1 MRSPGVETARPGPS
15 TGLVIAVL
23 GLCGTLVSLQQTL
36 VLPLLPDF
44 PEILGTTSDNAS
56 WLVTITLLTAAV
68 GTPIVS
74 RLADMFG
81 KRLMLIVC
89 MWSVIV
95 GSIIAALSS
104 SLGVVI
110 LGRGLAGLGA
120 CLVPVG
126 ISIMRDHLP
135 AERVGSGVAL
145 MSATLGIGGA
155 VGMPLAGV
163 IYDRLDWHAL
173 FYVSGG
179 FAVLMLLAVHA
190 VVPESTVRTRGRF
203 DYLGAVLLSVALTC
217 FLLAVSK
224 AGSWGWAS
232 PMTLTLLVTA
242 ALVLAAWVP
251 WELRTG
257 QPLVDIRTS
266 MRRTVLLTN
275 AASVL
280 VGFAMFANFLT
291 SAQQVQMPVETGY
304 GFDLSVVA
312 TGLAMLPAGILMVAM
327 SPLSA
332 GLIRRYGPRAVLIA
346 GALVMAVGFVSRS
359 LLHASVVEVMV
370 TSGIASLGTALAF
383 AAMPTLIMRA
393 VPITETASANGL
405 NTLLRSIGTSSASA
419 LVAAVFAASMI
430 RTSSGEL
437 APTFAAYQVVFW
449 AGTAAALGGALIAAF
464 IRRPVR
470 ALEGV
475 PSTGAGAAP
484 AGERSQVKADGE
496 LPEVLVRGRVVG
508 PTGRPLR
515 QAVATVLHPDG
526 RHVDWGRT
534 DNDGR
539 YALALPEAGHYLLVV
554 SAEGWAPQS
563 GLVHLEAG
571 EIEEVRMTRRLLLSG
586 HVTDAGRPLG
596 GVMLSLIKHSGEYAG
611 TSTADPTGYYEL
623 GLPPPGRYVLTAVD
637 HATGRTRS
645 RALTVH
651 STSATLDVDL
661 VTGVPRPAER
671 HRRPDHPQHPVQV
684 QQDHGSTPVAVREP

>member
-1 MRSPGVETARPGPS
+1 MRSPQPAAARQTPS

-23 GLCGTLVSLQQTL
+23 ALCGTLVSLQQTL

-56 WLVTITLLTAAV
+56 WLVTVTLLTAAV

-81 KRLMLIVC
+81 KRLMLVIC
-89 MWSVIV
+89 MWAVIIGSVVAALSTSLAVVIV
-95 GSIIAALSS
+95 G
-104 SLGVVI
+104 
-110 LGRGLAGLGA
+110 RGLTGLGA

-135 AERVGSGVAL
+135 ADRVGSGVAL

-163 IYDRLDWHAL
+163 IYDRWDWHTL

-179 FAVLMLLAVHA
+179 FAVVMLVAVLL

-203 DYLGAVLLSVALTC
+203 DYVGAALLSVALSC

-224 AGSWGWAS
+224 AGSWGFLS
-232 PMTLTLLVTA
+232 PLTLALLATA
-242 ALVLAAWVP
+242 VLVLAAWVP
-251 WELRTG
+251 WELRAG

-275 AASVL
+275 SASVL

-291 SAQQVQMPVETGY
+291 SVQQVQMPVETGY
-304 GFDLSVVA
+304 GFGLSVVA
-312 TGLAMLPAGILMVAM
+312 TGLWMLPSGILMVAM
-327 SPLSA
+327 SPVSA
-332 GLIRRYGPRAVLIA
+332 ALIRRYGPRVVLIA
-346 GALVMAVGFVSRS
+346 GALVMAVGFVARA
-359 LLHASVVEVMV
+359 LLHGSVAEVMV
-370 TSGIASLGTALAF
+370 TSGVASLGTALAF

-419 LVAAVFAASMI
+419 MVAAVFAAS
-430 RTSSGEL
+430 TLTTAAG
-437 APTFAAYQVVFW
+437 AQVPTLGAYQTVFW
-449 AGTAAALGGALIAAF
+449 AGTAAALGGAFIAAF
-464 IRRPVR
+464 IRRPQRVGEVVADR
-470 ALEGV
+470 
-475 PSTGAGAAP
+475 AGAPAP
-484 AGERSQVKADGE
+484 SGERTHVKVEGE
-496 LPEVLVRGRVVG
+496 LPELLARGRVLSRE
-508 PTGRPLR
+508 GRPLR

-539 YALALPEAGHYLLVV
+539 FALALPEEGPYLLVV
-554 SAEGWAPQS
+554 SADGWAPQS
-563 GLVHLEAG
+563 SLVRLQAG
-571 EIEEVRMTRRLLLSG
+571 ETAPVTMTRRLLLSG

-596 GVMLSLIKHSGEYAG
+596 SAMISLIRHSGEYVG
-611 TSTADPTGYYEL
+611 TTTADVEGAYEI
-623 GLPPPGRYVLTAVD
+623 GLPPPGRYVLTVVD
-637 HATGRTRS
+637 HPTGRTRS

-651 STSATLDVDL
+651 STSASLDVDIE
-661 VTGVPRPAER
+661 TGVPREPAALVGER
-671 HRRPDHPQHPVQV
+671 R
-684 QQDHGSTPVAVREP
+684 

>member
-1 MRSPGVETARPGPS
+1 MRSHGADTARTGPA
-15 TGLVIAVL
+15 TGPIIAVL

-56 WLVTITLLTAAV
+56 WLVTVTLLTAAV

-89 MWSVIV
+89 MWAVIV
-95 GSIIAALSS
+95 GSLIGALST

-135 AERVGSGVAL
+135 ADRVGSGVAL

-163 IYDRLDWHAL
+163 IYQSLDWHAL
-173 FYVSGG
+173 FFVSGG
-179 FAVLMLLAVHA
+179 FAVVMLVAVHL

-203 DYLGAVLLSVALTC
+203 DYLGALLLSVALTC

-224 AGSWGWAS
+224 AGSWGWGS
-232 PMTLTLLVTA
+232 PLTLTLLVTA
-242 ALVLAAWVP
+242 GLVLAAWVP

-291 SAQQVQMPVETGY
+291 SAQQVQMPLETGY
-304 GFDLSVVA
+304 GFDLSVVG
-312 TGLAMLPAGILMVAM
+312 TGLAMLPAGILMIAM

-332 GLIRRYGPRAVLIA
+332 RLIRVYGPRAVLVA
-346 GALVMAVGFVSRS
+346 GALTMAVGFVTRA
-359 LLHASVVEVMV
+359 LLHGSVVEVMV

-419 LVAAVFAASMI
+419 LVAAVFAASMV
-430 RTSSGEL
+430 RTSSGEM
-437 APTFAAYQVVFW
+437 APTFAAYQAVFW

-470 ALEGV
+470 VREGMEPAGALVGTV
-475 PSTGAGAAP
+475 PS
-484 AGERSQVKADGE
+484 GERVQVKGDGE
-496 LPEVLVRGRVVG
+496 RPEVLVRGRVLA

-534 DNDGR
+534 DNEGR
-539 YALALPEAGHYLLVV
+539 YVLALPEPGRYLLVV

-563 GLVHLEAG
+563 ELVDLDAG
-571 EIEEVRMTRRLLLSG
+571 EAEPVTMTRRLLLSG

-596 GVMLSLIKHSGEYAG
+596 GVMLSLIRHSGEYAG
-611 TSTADPTGYYEL
+611 TTTADPTGYYEL

-651 STSATLDVDL
+651 ATSTSLDVDL
-661 VTGVPRPAER
+661 VTGVPRPVER
-671 HRRPDHPQHPVQV
+671 A
-684 QQDHGSTPVAVREP
+684 GTLAVSEP

>member
-1 MRSPGVETARPGPS
+1 MRSPESAAARRPPS

-23 GLCGTLVSLQQTL
+23 ALCGTLVSLQQTL

-56 WLVTITLLTAAV
+56 WLVTVTLLTAAV

-89 MWSVIV
+89 MWAVIIGSVV
-95 GSIIAALSS
+95 AALST
-104 SLGVVI
+104 SLTVV
-110 LGRGLAGLGA
+110 LVGRGLTGLGA

-135 AERVGSGVAL
+135 AERVGGGVAL
-145 MSATLGIGGA
+145 MSATLSIGGA

-163 IYDRLDWHAL
+163 IYDRWDWHTL

-179 FAVLMLLAVHA
+179 FAAVMLVAVMR

-203 DYLGAVLLSVALTC
+203 DYVGAGLLSVALTC

-224 AGSWGWAS
+224 AGSWGFLS
-232 PMTLTLLVTA
+232 PLTLSLLVA
-242 ALVLAAWVP
+242 SGLVLAAWVP

-266 MRRTVLLTN
+266 MRRTVVLTN
-275 AASVL
+275 TASVL

-291 SAQQVQMPVETGY
+291 SVQQVQMPVETGY
-304 GFDLSVVA
+304 GFGLSVVA
-312 TGLAMLPAGILMVAM
+312 TGLWMLPSGILMVAM
-327 SPLSA
+327 SPVSA
-332 GLIRRYGPRAVLIA
+332 ALIRRYGPRIVLVA
-346 GALVMAVGFVSRS
+346 GALVMAVGFVARS
-359 LLHASVVEVMV
+359 LLHGSVLEVMV
-370 TSGIASLGTALAF
+370 TSAVASLGTALAF

-419 LVAAVFAASMI
+419 MVAAVFAASTM
-430 RTSSGEL
+430 TTVAG
-437 APTFAAYQVVFW
+437 AQVPTLTAYQTVFW
-449 AGTAAALGGALIAAF
+449 AGAVAALGGALIAAF
-464 IRRPVR
+464 IRRPQQVR
-470 ALEGV
+470 EAADR
-475 PSTGAGAAP
+475 TGAPAP
-484 AGERSQVKADGE
+484 TGERTHVKVDHE
-496 LPEVLVRGRVVG
+496 QPEVLVRAQVLG
-508 PTGRPLR
+508 PQDRPLR

-534 DNDGR
+534 DHEGR
-539 YALALPEAGHYLLVV
+539 FALALPEPGRYLLVV
-554 SAEGWAPQS
+554 SADGWAPQS
-563 GLVHLEAG
+563 GLVDLEAG
-571 EIEEVRMTRRLLLSG
+571 EAAPVTMTRRLLLSG
-586 HVTDAGRPLG
+586 HVTDGGHPLG
-596 GVMLSLIKHSGEYAG
+596 GVLISLIRHSGEYVG
-611 TSTADPTGYYEL
+611 TATADEDGAYEI
-623 GLPPPGRYVLTAVD
+623 GLPPPGRYVLTVVD

-651 STSATLDVDL
+651 ATSATLDIDIQ
-661 VTGVPRPAER
+661 TGVPREPT
-671 HRRPDHPQHPVQV
+671 QPV
-684 QQDHGSTPVAVREP
+684 PVAAAAGERR

>member
-1 MRSPGVETARPGPS
+1 MRSLEAETARPGPS
-15 TGLVIAVL
+15 TGAIIAVL

-81 KRLMLIVC
+81 KRLMMLVC
-89 MWSVIV
+89 MWAVIV
-95 GSIIAALSS
+95 GSLIGALST
-104 SLGVVI
+104 SLGMVI

-135 AERVGSGVAL
+135 ADKVGSGVAL

-163 IYDRLDWHAL
+163 IYQSLDWHAL

-179 FAVLMLLAVHA
+179 FAVVMLVAVHR

-203 DYLGAVLLSVALTC
+203 DFLGAVLLSVALTC

-224 AGSWGWAS
+224 AGSWGWSS
-232 PMTLTLLVTA
+232 PLTLTLLVTA
-242 ALVLAAWVP
+242 GLVLAAWVP

-291 SAQQVQMPVETGY
+291 SAQQVQMPLETGY

-312 TGLAMLPAGILMVAM
+312 TGLALLPAGILMVAM

-332 GLIRRYGPRAVLIA
+332 GLIRRYGPRAVLIG
-346 GALVMAVGFVSRS
+346 GALAMAVGFVTRA
-359 LLHASVVEVMV
+359 LLHGSVVEVMV

-430 RTSSGEL
+430 RTSSGEM
-437 APTFAAYQVVFW
+437 APTFAAYQLVFW

-470 ALEGV
+470 LDESLE
-475 PSTGAGAAP
+475 PAGAVP
-484 AGERSQVKADGE
+484 TGERVHVKADGE
-496 LPEVLVRGRVVG
+496 RPEVLVRGRVVG
-508 PTGRPLR
+508 PAGRPLR

-539 YALALPEAGHYLLVV
+539 YVLALPEGGSYLLVV

-563 GLVHLEAG
+563 ELVDLDAG
-571 EIEEVRMTRRLLLSG
+571 EAEDVTMTRRLLLSG

-596 GVMLSLIKHSGEYAG
+596 GVMLSLIRHSGEYAG
-611 TSTADPTGYYEL
+611 TTTADPDGYYEL

-637 HATGRTRS
+637 HGTGRTRS

-651 STSATLDVDL
+651 STSASLDVDL
-661 VTGVPRPAER
+661 ITGVPRPAER
-671 HRRPDHPQHPVQV
+671 ADL
-684 QQDHGSTPVAVREP
+684 TPVAVREP

>member
-1 MRSPGVETARPGPS
+1 MRSPEQGEVRRAPS
-15 TGLVIAVL
+15 TNLIITVL
-23 GLCGTLVSLQQTL
+23 ALCGTLVSLQQTL

-44 PEILGTTSDNAS
+44 PAILNTSSDNAS

-81 KRLMLIVC
+81 KRLMLIIC
-89 MWSVIV
+89 MWAVIIGSLIGALSTSLALVIV
-95 GSIIAALSS
+95 
-104 SLGVVI
+104 
-110 LGRGLAGLGA
+110 GRGLAGLGA

-135 AERVGSGVAL
+135 ADKVGSGVAL

-163 IYDRLDWHAL
+163 IYQSMDWHAL

-179 FAVLMLLAVHA
+179 FAVIMLIAVHA
-190 VVPESTVRTRGRF
+190 VVPESTVKTRGSF
-203 DYLGAVLLSVALTC
+203 DYLGAILLSIALTC

-224 AGSWGWAS
+224 AGTWGWTA
-232 PMTLTLLVTA
+232 PLTLSLLVAA

-266 MRRTVLLTN
+266 TRRTVLLTN

-291 SAQQVQMPVETGY
+291 AAQQVQMPRETGY
-304 GFDLSVVA
+304 GFGLSVVA
-312 TGLAMLPAGILMVAM
+312 TGLAMLPSGILMVLM
-327 SPLSA
+327 SPVSA
-332 GLIRRYGPRAVLIA
+332 SFIRRFGPRAVLIA
-346 GALVMAVGFVSRS
+346 GSLVMAVGFVLRS
-359 LLHASVVEVMV
+359 LLHGSVTEVMV

-419 LVAAVFAASMI
+419 MVAAVFAASMMP
-430 RTSSGEL
+430 TSTGEV
-437 APTFAAYQVVFW
+437 APTLAAYQLVFW
-449 AGTAAALGGALIAAF
+449 AGAAAALGGALIAAF
-464 IRRPVR
+464 IRRPAR
-470 ALEGV
+470 AIE
-475 PSTGAGAAP
+475 TGMEPAGATAPAP
-484 AGERSQVKADGE
+484 AGERTHVKPEGA
-496 LPEVLVRGRVVG
+496 LPELIVRGRVVG
-508 PTGRPLR
+508 PEGRALR

-534 DNDGR
+534 DNEGR
-539 YALALPEAGHYLLVV
+539 YTLALPESGSYLLVV

-563 GLVHLEAG
+563 GLVDLES
-571 EIEEVRMTRRLLLSG
+571 EDVENVVMNRRLLLSG
-586 HVTDAGRPLG
+586 HITDEGRPLG
-596 GVMLSLIKHSGEYAG
+596 EVMVSLIKHSGEYAG
-611 TSTADPTGYYEL
+611 TTTADPDGGYEI
-623 GLPPPGRYVLTAVD
+623 GLPPAGRYVLTVVD
-637 HATGRTRS
+637 HASGRTRS
-645 RALTVH
+645 RALTVL
-651 STSATLDVDL
+651 STSTTLDVDIA
-661 VTGVPRPAER
+661 TGIPRPMER
-671 HRRPDHPQHPVQV
+671 PEPVPTGPRSMK
-684 QQDHGSTPVAVREP
+684 GSSG

>member
-1 MRSPGVETARPGPS
+1 MVNMRSREPASSSPTSSAGTTAI
-15 TGLVIAVL
+15 IAVL
-23 GLCGTLVSLQQTL
+23 ALCGTLVSLQQTL

-56 WLVTITLLTAAV
+56 WLVTVTLLTAAV

-95 GSIIAALSS
+95 GSVIAALSP
-104 SLGVVI
+104 SLPLVI
-110 LGRGLAGLGA
+110 TGRALTGLGA

-135 AERVGSGVAL
+135 ADRVGSGVAL

-163 IYDRLDWHAL
+163 IYDNLDWHAL
-173 FYVSGG
+173 FIVSGG
-179 FAVLMLLAVHA
+179 FAVIMLIAVHL

-203 DYLGAVLLSVALTC
+203 DYVGALLLSIALTC

-224 AGSWGWAS
+224 AGSWGWLS
-232 PMTLTLLVTA
+232 PVTLTLLAVA

-266 MRRTVLLTN
+266 IRRTVLLTN

-291 SAQQVQMPVETGY
+291 STQQVQMPADTGY
-304 GFDLSVVA
+304 GFGLSVVA
-312 TGLAMLPAGILMVAM
+312 TGLVMLPAGILMVLM
-327 SPLSA
+327 SPVAA
-332 GLIRRYGPRAVLIA
+332 GLIRRFGPRAVLIA
-346 GALVMAVGFVSRS
+346 GSLTMAVGFIGRS
-359 LLHASVVEVMV
+359 LLHSSVLDVVI

-405 NTLLRSIGTSSASA
+405 NTLLRSLGTSSASA
-419 LVAAVFAASMI
+419 LVAAVFAASM
-430 RTSSGEL
+430 TATTSGEL
-437 APTFAAYQVVFW
+437 APTFTGYQIVFW
-449 AGTAAALGGALIAAF
+449 AGAGAALGGALIAAF
-464 IRRPVR
+464 IRRPQRVV
-470 ALEGV
+470 EDQ
-475 PSTGAGAAP
+475 PTGIPAQAP
-484 AGERSQVKADGE
+484 AGERATVGRDGE
-496 LPEVLVRGRVVG
+496 LPELLIKGLVVG
-508 PTGRPLR
+508 PQGRPLR

-534 DNDGR
+534 DNKGH
-539 YALALPEAGHYLLVV
+539 YVLALPEPGRYLLIV
-554 SAEGWAPQS
+554 SADGWAPQS
-563 GLVHLEAG
+563 SLVDLEGG
-571 EIEEVRMTRRLLLSG
+571 EVEGITMTRRLLLSG
-586 HVTDAGRPLG
+586 HVLDRGLPLG
-596 GVMLSLIKHSGEYAG
+596 GVMVSLIRHSGEYVG
-611 TSTADPTGYYEL
+611 TTHADATGAYEI
-623 GLPPPGRYVLTAVD
+623 GLPPPGRYVLTVVD
-637 HATGRTRS
+637 HPTGRTRS
-645 RALTVH
+645 RALTVQ
-651 STSATLDVDL
+651 STSAALDIDI
-661 VTGVPRPAER
+661 VTGIPRPVER
-671 HRRPDHPQHPVQV
+671 LEV
-684 QQDHGSTPVAVREP
+684 